1 MIVYFKKTGFGVFL
15 FIFFAVLLTGC
26 GRGTGV
32 SVEVVIG
39 DADQIGPLNPPYLSQ
54 VVFAS
59 GLRLNLVADAG
70 LSNTYPTPAN
80 NPFGSSHGRYYER
93 VKYFIDLT
101 QTPTSERVS
110 DNFRLSEFVSPTV
123 QRGGTRAYVDAQM
136 AQHVQSIR
144 SGLGRALVL
153 SSAFRSP
160 EHNQSV
166 GGATFSRH
174 IYGDAVDVDVD
185 QNRSD
190 AHIRAQEIFN
200 EALDVGVDF
209 VLPLAETSVLVNG
222 VQQVSWVHM
231 DDRGF

>member
-1 MIVYFKKTGFGVFL
+1 MIFYWQKIELGVL
-15 FIFFAVLLTGC
+15 FFILLTLLVGC
-26 GRGTGV
+26 GRGTSV
-32 SVEVVIG
+32 SIDVVIG
-39 DADQIGPLNPPYLSQ
+39 DADQIGPLNPPYLPQ

-59 GLRLNLVADAG
+59 GLRLNLVTDAG
-70 LSNTYPTPAN
+70 LSNTYPTPEN
-80 NPFGSSHGRYYER
+80 NPFGLSHVPYYER

-101 QTPTSERVS
+101 QAPTSERVS
-110 DNFRLSEFVSPTV
+110 DNFRLSEFVGPTL

-136 AQHVQSIR
+136 AQHVQLIR

-153 SSAFRSP
+153 SSAFRTP

-174 IYGDAVDVDVD
+174 VYGDAVDVDVD

-190 AHIRAQEIFN
+190 ANIRAQEIFN

-222 VQQVSWVHM
+222 VQRVSWVHL